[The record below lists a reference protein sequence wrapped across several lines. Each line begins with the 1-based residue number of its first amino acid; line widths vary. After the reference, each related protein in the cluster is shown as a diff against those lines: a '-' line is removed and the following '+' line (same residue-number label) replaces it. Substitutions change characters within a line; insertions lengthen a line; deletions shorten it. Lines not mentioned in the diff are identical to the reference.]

1 LTHNF
6 SIDGNGLILNE
17 LIKNKNNSLIMDI
30 IINKL
35 DNINNEIERMNNRL
49 EIIENKLNIINSS
62 TANMDNHIQFV
73 ENIYDKI
80 KQPLIFA
87 ANKITYYMNPSLENT
102 NLPELNN

>member
-1 LTHNF
+1 
-6 SIDGNGLILNE
+6 
-17 LIKNKNNSLIMDI
+17 M
-30 IINKL
+30 
-35 DNINNEIERMNNRL
+35 DNINNKISNEMKNISNEIKNISNNMEKICNEIERMNNRL
-49 EIIENKLNIINSS
+49 EVIENKLNIINSS

-102 NLPELNN
+102 NLSELNN